1 MFEIM
6 EEIIELDTVFG
17 KLKCYANDLITKQI
31 QQFGNHTRPEFA
43 FATSLILKDFKIF
56 DLGAHIGTF
65 TLSALKKIDSNSK
78 VLCVEGNKKTY
89 DLLCE
94 NTNMNHNVLKLNKFV
109 GHGGNN
115 KYEYK
120 KFDNNTGGGLLTKSY
135 SGEIKTVSIDKLVND
150 YFSPD
155 YIKIDI
161 EGFESIAVK
170 NSTYIQKHTPILY
183 IELNDEGLKK
193 NGSSSNELLKC
204 LESYGYAFFR
214 NIGERNAEH
223 DLFLVNHLKN
233 YMNMPL
239 PRVCDLLC
247 VNPKTKMFEHLV
259 KASITLKKI

>member
-43 FATSLILKDFKIF
+43 FATSLISKDFKIF

-65 TLSALKKIDSNSK
+65 TLSVLKKIGANSK

-94 NTNMNHNVLKLNKFV
+94 NTKMYNNILNLNKFI
-109 GHGGNN
+109 GNDGN
-115 KYEYK
+115 HKYEYK
-120 KFDNNTGGGLLTKSY
+120 KIDKNSGGGHLIKSY
-135 SGEIKTVSIDKLVND
+135 FEKIETISIDKLVNN

-170 NSTYIQKHTPILY
+170 NCTYIQKHTPILY
-183 IELNDEGLKK
+183 IELNDESLKK
-193 NGSSSNELLKC
+193 NGSSSIELLIC

-233 YMNMPL
+233 YINIPL
-239 PRVCDLLC
+239 SRVCDFLC
-247 VNPKTKMFEHLV
+247 VNPKTKVFEHLV